1 MKTKFALLLGLALL
15 CGGAYADE
23 QKSNTKK
30 SEKAKA
36 KAAKKSSQNKSSQNM
51 GQKAESSVGKALH
64 DSKIWTRSENRS
76 R

>member
-1 MKTKFALLLGLALL
+1 MKTTFALLLGLALL
-15 CGGAYADE
+15 CGGAHADE
-23 QKSNTKK
+23 RKADAKK
-30 SEKAKA
+30 SEKAKT
-36 KAAKKSSQNKSSQNM
+36 KAAKKSSQNI